1 MAKNYRPIPIPQGV
15 QFKAGQTLVE
25 VKGKLGA
32 ISIPVAYGLEVKSDG
47 KAVTV
52 GALSPAA
59 RVMVGTTRAHIN
71 NAFTGVTQ
79 GFEKVMQVRGMGYR
93 VQKTK
98 DGVQIQCGYS
108 HPVDVAAPQEVTFD
122 VAQVP
127 NPDDTKQQMFEITVK
142 GFDRQAVGEVAA
154 RLRAIKPPEPY
165 QGKGIRYRTEHIKK
179 KAGKRA
185 VATQA

>member
-15 QFKAGQTLVE
+15 QLKASPTQVE

-32 ISIPVAYGLEVKSDG
+32 LSIAVVHGLEVKSDG

-52 GALSPAA
+52 TALSPAA

-71 NAFTGVTQ
+71 NALAGVTA

-98 DGVQIQCGYS
+98 DGIQIQCGYS
-108 HPVDVAAPQEVTFD
+108 HPVDIVAPKGITFD

-127 NPDDTKQQMFEITVK
+127 NPDDTKQQMFEVSVK
-142 GFDRQAVGEVAA
+142 GSDRQAVGEVAA
-154 RLRAIKPPEPY
+154 RMRTVKPPEPY